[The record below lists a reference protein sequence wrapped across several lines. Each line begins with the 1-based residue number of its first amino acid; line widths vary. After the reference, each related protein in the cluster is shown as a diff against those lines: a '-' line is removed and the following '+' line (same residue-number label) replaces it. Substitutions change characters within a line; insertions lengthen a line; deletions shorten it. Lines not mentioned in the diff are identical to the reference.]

1 MAWQNRIQIDGNN
14 NASIQDI
21 SNSTITINFHRTEK
35 SVLNVIVLSS
45 SASRIAKLPNLPQGF
60 SVNNHYNDKI
70 HEWKPF
76 NQQITIKD
84 YLRNCTPQEISLCID
99 TTDSLKPVK
108 DKNYW
113 AYLNYVKYN
122 TILIVDILA
131 LQFVENQEIARFFND
146 YHIGGCIVVS
156 PYIDSNLEDTTKR
169 VFEHLNIYITDGQ
182 FAGKL
187 KTTHIVHIE
196 NVNKEHL
203 LQNAIRN
210 VAEYC
215 LEYKRVGSQ
224 RFKSNYNDLGM

>member
-1 MAWQNRIQIDGNN
+1 MAWQNRIEIDGNN
-14 NASIQDI
+14 NTSIQDI

-35 SVLNVIVLSS
+35 SVLNIILLSS

-60 SVNNHYNDKI
+60 QVNNHYNDKI

-76 NQQITIKD
+76 NQQSTITD
-84 YLRNCTPQEISLCID
+84 YLRNCTPSEISLCID
-99 TTDSLKPVK
+99 TTDSLKSVQ

-122 TILIVDILA
+122 TILVVDILA

-156 PYIDSNLEDTTKR
+156 PYRDLKLEDTTKS
-169 VFEHLNIYITDGQ
+169 VFEHLNIYISDDK

-187 KTTHIVHIE
+187 ETIHIVHIE
-196 NVNKEHL
+196 NVNEERFLK
-203 LQNAIRN
+203 NAVRN
-210 VAEYC
+210 VTAYC
-215 LEYKRVGSQ
+215 LGHKRVGQERYKGNSA
-224 RFKSNYNDLGM
+224 YLGM